1 MVPLPFDPRSPE
13 FRANPYPTYRY
24 LQIHNPIYYRPEQK
38 DWVLTRYADIVEV
51 LQKPGFGRSPEDQA
65 NIQRAKQAP
74 ANQFLEL
81 RQSSQKLIKLWL
93 VLRNPPEH
101 TRIRQ
106 LLHNAFTQSRVQAL
120 RSRLQTQVDDLID
133 RVKERGKMDIIQ
145 DLAYPLTLQ
154 SNCEVLGINRS
165 QWDPRFQQRSQ
176 DLSLTLDLDAT
187 AIANERGLLA
197 IAGFAEYFRSL
208 IANWHSDSPPQDCAI
223 GTLIQAQAEGKLSE
237 RELIANCILLFHA
250 GQSTTK
256 DLIANAILVLLRHP
270 EQLHLLQTDP
280 SLIEMTIS
288 EVLRY
293 QSPLQSMSR
302 TALSDIQLSNQTIH
316 QGEVL
321 HCIIAAGN
329 RDPAKFP
336 DPDRFEI
343 KRKPNP
349 YLSFGHGIHTC
360 IGMHLAKLVAEIAV
374 GTLVRRLP
382 ELSLA
387 TDCLEWEETF
397 VVISLK
403 SLPVVF

>member
-24 LQIHNPIYYRPEQK
+24 LQTHHPIYYRAERK
-38 DWVLTRYADIVEV
+38 DWLLTRYADIVEV
-51 LQKPGFGRSPEDQA
+51 LQNPSFGRSPEEQA
-65 NIQRAKQAP
+65 NRQSAKQAP
-74 ANQFLEL
+74 ANRFLEL
-81 RQSSQKLIKLWL
+81 RQESQKLMKLWL
-93 VLRNPPEH
+93 LLRNPPAH
-101 TRIRQ
+101 TRIRH
-106 LLHNAFTQSRVQAL
+106 LLHHAFTQSRIQAL
-120 RSRLQTQVDDLID
+120 RSRLQTQVDRLID
-133 RVKERGKMDIIQ
+133 RVKNRRKMDIIQ
-145 DLAYPLTLQ
+145 DFAYPLTLQ
-154 SNCEVLGINRS
+154 SNCEVLGIPES
-165 QWDPRFQQRSQ
+165 EWHPHFQQRSQ

-197 IAGFAEYFRSL
+197 IAAFADYFRSL
-208 IANWHSDSPPQDCAI
+208 VANWHSYSLPHNTAI

-302 TALSDIQLSNQTIH
+302 TALSDIQLSNQTIDCG
-316 QGEVL
+316 QIL

-336 DPDRFEI
+336 DPDRFDI

-397 VVISLK
+397 LVIGLK